1 MTTVARGGAPAA
13 GSEWRLFLQE
23 RISALV
29 VAPSFALILLFV
41 YGFILWTIYMSFT
54 GSTLLPSYELV
65 GIEPYK
71 AMVGSSRFSVA
82 FTNLM
87 VFGALFILIAMAL
100 GSVLAVLLDQRIRIE
115 GALRTIYLYPMAISF
130 IVTGV
135 AWKWI
140 LNPGIGIQKFMQDL
154 GFAGFE
160 FDWIVDRDM
169 AVYTLV
175 IAAVWQASGFVMA
188 MVLAALRGVDQ
199 EIVKAAQLDGA
210 SLPRI
215 YWTVVLPSIRPVFVS
230 CFVILLHLAV
240 KSFDLVVALTGGG
253 PGFQSTLPANFM
265 YEMTFRRNQIA
276 VGSASAVFMLAIV
289 LAIIVPYLYSELRQQ
304 KR

>member
-1 MTTVARGGAPAA
+1 MTSIARAGAPAA
-13 GSEWRLFLQE
+13 GSDWRLFLQE

-65 GIEPYK
+65 GTEPYK
-71 AMVGSSRFSVA
+71 AMVRSSRFSVA
-82 FTNLM
+82 FTNLLI
-87 VFGALFILIAMAL
+87 FGALFILIAMVL
-100 GSVLAVLLDQRIRIE
+100 GTLLAVLLDQRIRIE

-154 GFAGFE
+154 GYAGFE
-160 FDWIVDRDM
+160 FDWIVERDR

-188 MVLAALRGVDQ
+188 MVLAGLRGVDQ
-199 EIVKAAQLDGA
+199 EILKAAQLDGA

-215 YWTVVLPSIRPVFVS
+215 YWTIVLPSIRPVFVS
-230 CFVILLHLAV
+230 ASVILLHLAV

-289 LAIIVPYLYSELRQQ
+289 LAVIVPYLYSELR
-304 KR
+304 RERR